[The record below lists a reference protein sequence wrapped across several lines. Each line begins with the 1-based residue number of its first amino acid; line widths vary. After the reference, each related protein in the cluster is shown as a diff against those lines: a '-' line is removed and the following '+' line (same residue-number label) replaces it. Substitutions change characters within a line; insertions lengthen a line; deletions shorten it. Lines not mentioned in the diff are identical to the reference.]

1 MKTKLPGKTKGIV
14 LVGVIFRSG
23 TKKTIP
29 HQHPNLLALASYV
42 TIIFVDQKSGKK
54 MNAQTQQQTGLSFL
68 CPVLYN
74 VGIAPTL
81 R

>member
-1 MKTKLPGKTKGIV
+1 MRKKKFPGKTKVIV
-14 LVGVIFRSG
+14 PGGVIFRSK

-54 MNAQTQQQTGLSFL
+54 MDA
-68 CPVLYN
+68 
-74 VGIAPTL
+74 
-81 R
+81 